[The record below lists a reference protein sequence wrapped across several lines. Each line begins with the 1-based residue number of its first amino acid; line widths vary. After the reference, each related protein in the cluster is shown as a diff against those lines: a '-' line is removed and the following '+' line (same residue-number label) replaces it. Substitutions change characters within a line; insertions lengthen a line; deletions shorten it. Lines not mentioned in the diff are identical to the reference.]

1 MHFSKKGYSPR
12 GQHFQRSYGRPCWS
26 TQWTNQCRG
35 RSTLNC
41 QSSKKCNFPCGG
53 SGERDEK
60 IIIEYFSLRAQ
71 IFKLFL
77 ASCVPYVN
85 FHCLQE
91 KVWFIFVEVSPENWD
106 TILTDSVTNMEH
118 LARKQY
124 LITHSFFRVRKH
136 HICWIS
142 VKYCRIVAC
151 WEGFL
156 GETKSLYNPCKTVKI
171 RILICVVVC

>member
-1 MHFSKKGYSPR
+1 MANIFKGVTVDHAEAHNEQISVGV
-12 GQHFQRSYGRPCWS
+12 GQPWIAK
-26 TQWTNQCRG
+26 TQKVMG
-35 RSTLNC
+35 
-41 QSSKKCNFPCGG
+41 
-53 SGERDEK
+53 
-60 IIIEYFSLRAQ
+60 YFSLRAQ

-106 TILTDSVTNMEH
+106 TILTDSVTNMEQ

-136 HICWIS
+136 HICWVS

-156 GETKSLYNPCKTVKI
+156 GETNSYI
-171 RILICVVVC
+171 